1 MPDESTYAGFK
12 TAEELKTWEK
22 AYWFLRILINTDR
35 YGAFGDGKNRK
46 KTEILNLA
54 SDALFTTY
62 HRVVN
67 AQEHTEAEKILIL
80 DQVLKEILFGTYSEG
95 VAGYETALEL
105 HTRLAQF
112 LREPKDYFIFA
123 FTIQKLLVPTNE
135 AVSKIPMGEPT
146 EYAHI
151 YAKAVL
157 DTKKEMGLATLIREW
172 DSMTEDLALN
182 KERDII
188 VELFTKVRASLGT
201 DIPEAEQLTDIDSV
215 TVLTA
220 ISQEYERRAGQKRKG
235 RAGRDLEGATE
246 YIFKYFG
253 LKTHG
258 APAHFNAA
266 VEVDNWLMDKNGW
279 YIGVSLKRTLRERW
293 KQTDVGENTLNQF
306 RVKHIIHLINNDK
319 DLSDSK
325 ISTLGASRHL
335 FFIADESPV
344 LKAYG
349 DHVAMGKF
357 LFPMSKLIEKVQEL
371 INE

>member
-1 MPDESTYAGFK
+1 MSDDNTYAGFK

-22 AYWFLRILINTDR
+22 AYWFLRIMINTDR
-35 YGAFGDGKNRK
+35 YGAFGSGKERK
-46 KTEILNLA
+46 KTDMITRI

-62 HRVVN
+62 QRV
-67 AQEHTEAEKILIL
+67 AKADEHTEAEKVLIL
-80 DQVLKEILFGTYSEG
+80 DNVLKEILFSTYIEG
-95 VAGYETALEL
+95 ALGYDTALEF
-105 HTRLAQF
+105 HTRLAVF
-112 LREPKDYFIFA
+112 LKEPRDYYILA
-123 FTIQKLLVPTNE
+123 FTIQKLMFPTNE
-135 AVSKIPMGEPT
+135 AVAKIPMGEPT

-151 YAKAVL
+151 YAKAIL
-157 DTKKEMGLATLIREW
+157 DTKREMGLATLIREW

-188 VELFTKVRASLGT
+188 VELFMKVRDSLGR
-201 DIPEAEQLTDIDSV
+201 DIPEGEKLTEADKVS
-215 TVLTA
+215 VLTA

-235 RAGRDLEGATE
+235 RAGRDLESATE

-253 LKTHG
+253 LATHG
-258 APAHFNAA
+258 APAHFDAA
-266 VEVDNWLMDKNGW
+266 LEVDNWLKDKNGW

-293 KQTDVGENTLNQF
+293 KQTDSGVDVFNRF
-306 RVKHIIHLINNDK
+306 HIKHVIHLINNDK

-325 ISTLGASRHL
+325 IAALGASRHL

-349 DHVAMGKF
+349 RHVAMGQF
-357 LFPMSKLIEKVQEL
+357 LFPMSQLIEKVNEL

>member
-1 MPDESTYAGFK
+1 MPDEATYAGFK
-12 TAEELKTWEK
+12 TAAELKTWEK

-35 YGAFGDGKNRK
+35 YGAFGDGKNKK
-46 KTEILNLA
+46 KTEMLTLM

-62 HRVVN
+62 TRVSK
-67 AQEHTEAEKILIL
+67 AEEHTEAEKILIL
-80 DQVLKEILFGTYSEG
+80 DNVLKEALFGAYPEG
-95 VAGYETALEL
+95 ARGYETAVEF
-105 HTRLAQF
+105 HTRLSVF
-112 LREPKDYFIFA
+112 LTEPKDYYILA
-123 FTIQKLLVPTNE
+123 FTIQKLLFPTNE
-135 AVSKIPMGEPT
+135 AVARIPMGEPT
-146 EYAHI
+146 EYAHM

-157 DTKKEMGLATLIREW
+157 DAKREKGLATLIREW
-172 DSMTEDLALN
+172 DSLTEDLSLN

-188 VELFTKVRASLGT
+188 VDLFKKVRDSLGT
-201 DIPEAEQLTDIDSV
+201 EMPESEKLSDVDEI

-235 RAGRDLEGATE
+235 RAGKDLEGATD
-246 YIFKYFG
+246 YIFNYFG

-258 APAHFNAA
+258 GPAHFNAA

-293 KQTDVGENTLNQF
+293 KQTDVGENVLNQF

-335 FFIADESPV
+335 FFVADESPV

-349 DHVAMGKF
+349 EHVAMGKF
-357 LFPMSKLIEKVQEL
+357 LFPMSQLITKVTEL
-371 INE
+371 INN